1 MCYDTIILTKEKGIA
16 IIQLNRPAKLNAL
29 NQTLLSELNQVLD
42 NLNNDRDVKVV
53 ILYGDHKI
61 FGAGADLK
69 MIATMAPTA
78 VEAHFFFGREAAP
91 VYQKLAGMGKPVIA
105 AISGLALGGVFE
117 LALACDIRIASDT
130 ATFGLP
136 EVNVGLLPGGG
147 GTQRLPRIIGLT
159 KAKELLFT
167 GETIDAQEAY
177 RLGLLNKVVAPESLL
192 EEAKTMAAKLA
203 IKPAFYAGGML
214 PVRLLG
220 NTEPIKEAYIHFPT
234 VFCHYARSL
243 MELGLRG
250 DYRLL
255 DGVVSVNMCDTV
267 VHISNGMQTVLNLP
281 NFYFVNRPHDAGIPS
296 AYAFFRQ
303 ELTKFKEFLEELSGQ
318 NITTESLLKAIRLY
332 NQTRNLL
339 QKLNELR
346 GQRDIPL
353 LSGAVVNNIIYV
365 SQVLPPE
372 VNLQLLTSLVEASA
386 TQQKPQRE
394 KGPRIHVSGSILQDL
409 SFCRMI
415 EECGGMVVSDDL
427 CSGTRFFRNQVS
439 EQGDP
444 LEALT
449 EYYLAQMTCPVMHS
463 KGCEEQKFTDILQMV
478 QENRADGV
486 VFCLQKYCDMHQFES
501 PYLESRLKKAG
512 IPVLCLE
519 VDQGISPEQTRIRLQ
534 AFFEML
540 QS

>member
-159 KAKELLFT
+159 RAKELLFT

-203 IKPAFYAGGML
+203 KKPAFSLKMIKTALDTGYQL
-214 PVRLLG
+214 PMEAALAYEGRCFDLLFS
-220 NTEPIKEAYIHFPT
+220 TEDAQEGIK
-234 VFCHYARSL
+234 
-243 MELGLRG
+243 
-250 DYRLL
+250 
-255 DGVVSVNMCDTV
+255 
-267 VHISNGMQTVLNLP
+267 
-281 NFYFVNRPHDAGIPS
+281 
-296 AYAFFRQ
+296 AFIEKR
-303 ELTKFKEFLEELSGQ
+303 
-318 NITTESLLKAIRLY
+318 
-332 NQTRNLL
+332 
-339 QKLNELR
+339 
-346 GQRDIPL
+346 
-353 LSGAVVNNIIYV
+353 
-365 SQVLPPE
+365 
-372 VNLQLLTSLVEASA
+372 
-386 TQQKPQRE
+386 KPQF
-394 KGPRIHVSGSILQDL
+394 SG
-409 SFCRMI
+409 
-415 EECGGMVVSDDL
+415 
-427 CSGTRFFRNQVS
+427 
-439 EQGDP
+439 
-444 LEALT
+444 
-449 EYYLAQMTCPVMHS
+449 
-463 KGCEEQKFTDILQMV
+463 K
-478 QENRADGV
+478 
-486 VFCLQKYCDMHQFES
+486 
-501 PYLESRLKKAG
+501 
-512 IPVLCLE
+512 
-519 VDQGISPEQTRIRLQ
+519 
-534 AFFEML
+534 
-540 QS
+540 